1 MHTFAPQDKQLQ
13 DSIVLRI
20 TIAIALLSFTELSA
34 QESSDTL
41 WNIVFDSL
49 EVRASRLP
57 TTQFTSPRS
66 VSLINAASQNQG
78 NQGKSLQDL
87 LIGVPGLTAM
97 NSSNFAQDLRVSIRG
112 FGSRAAF
119 GIRGIKILYDGVPA
133 TTPDGQSQLDHVALF
148 DLDRIEILRAS
159 SGGLYG
165 NAAGGVI
172 DIRSSVPAEDQISLG
187 VGFGS
192 DALLQTRF
200 KLDQIS
206 DRDMFGLGAGYT
218 TYQGFRD
225 HSGTRSLRL
234 KANYQRNFEKGYLKI
249 TSHYTDSPKADDP
262 GGLVL
267 DQVEED
273 RSQARDR
280 NLLFDAGESVKH
292 FIAALDFNKQWKSSG
307 LKVQSFYQRR
317 NFVGRLP
324 FENGGLVEFGRDFYG
339 TTFQYQVESRG
350 FEWMAGVDIEKQIDN
365 RERFQNQEGLRG
377 PGTLDQ
383 KEVFSSQG
391 FYLLGKSRLSNKF
404 NFEAALRLDHL
415 MAEVDDFFIDDGL
428 QSGERSWWHLSP
440 SAGLNFT
447 WLPDQFVFIQ
457 GSHSFETP
465 SLTELTNNPSG
476 LGGFNSE
483 LKPQIA
489 DQIELGIKGLLWS
502 GISYQLV
509 VFKIF
514 LENELVPFEL
524 EDSPGRTFY
533 QNSGKSQRKGLEL
546 GLAQRISREL
556 SLRGSFTYADYTYR
570 QFATD
575 GGDLGGKLI
584 PGIPRH
590 QFSVGLS
597 YAPESGFYG
606 HLEFW
611 SFGKL
616 FANDENTTEVAG
628 YSILHPRLGW
638 QSKGKMKTN
647 LYVGIRNATG
657 TRYFDNIRINAF
669 GARYYEP
676 AVRQEWFAGATFKF

>member
-1 MHTFAPQDKQLQ
+1 MNNFKY
-13 DSIVLRI
+13 SIVLRTI
-20 TIAIALLSFTELSA
+20 IAIALLSFTNLFA
-34 QESSDTL
+34 QESPDTL
-41 WNIVFDSL
+41 WNVVFDSL
-49 EVRASRLP
+49 EVKASRLP
-57 TTQFTSPRS
+57 TTQFASPRS
-66 VSLINAASQNQG
+66 VSLINASSQNSG

-133 TTPDGQSQLDHVALF
+133 TTPDGQSQIDHVALF

-165 NAAGGVI
+165 NASGGVI
-172 DIRSSVPAEDQISLG
+172 DIRSSVPAGDQASLG
-187 VGFGS
+187 VGLGS
-192 DALLQTRF
+192 DGLLQTRF
-200 KLDQIS
+200 KLDQIN
-206 DRDMFGLGAGYT
+206 DRDKFGLAAGYT
-218 TYQGFRD
+218 TYQGYRD

-234 KANYQRNFEKGYLKI
+234 KANYQRDFDKGYFRI
-249 TSHYTDSPKADDP
+249 ISQYTDSPKADDP
-262 GGLVL
+262 GALVL
-267 DQVEED
+267 DQVDED

-280 NLLFDAGESVKH
+280 NLLFNAGENVKH
-292 FIAALDFNKQWKSSG
+292 FVGAVDFNKQWNASG
-307 LKVQSFYQRR
+307 LKIQTFYQRR

-324 FENGGLVEFGRDFYG
+324 FEAGGLVEFGRDFYG
-339 TTFQYQVESRG
+339 TTLQYQMESVGVE
-350 FEWMAGVDIEKQIDN
+350 WLAGVDIEKQIDN
-365 RERFQNQEGLRG
+365 RERFQNQEGLKG
-377 PGTLDQ
+377 PTTLDQ
-383 KEVFSSQG
+383 REVFSSQG
-391 FYLLGKSRLSNKF
+391 FYLLGKSRLSAKF
-404 NFEAALRLDHL
+404 NVEAALRLDHL
-415 MAEVDDFFIDDGL
+415 MAQVDDFFISDGL
-428 QSGERSWWHLSP
+428 QSGERSWWHFSP
-440 SAGLNFT
+440 SAGLNYT
-447 WLPDQFVFIQ
+447 WFQDQFVFIQ

-476 LGGFNSE
+476 LGGFNAD

-489 DQIELGIKGLLWS
+489 DQIELGAKGLLWS
-502 GISYQLV
+502 GLSYQLV

-514 LENELVPFEL
+514 LQNELVPFEL

-533 QNSGKSQRKGLEL
+533 QNSGKSQRRGLEL
-546 GLAQRISREL
+546 GLDQRISQEL
-556 SLRGSFTYADYTYR
+556 SLRSSYTYADYTYR
-570 QFATD
+570 QFVTD
-575 GGDLGGKLI
+575 GGDLEGKFI

-590 QFSVGLS
+590 QFSFGLS

-616 FANDENTTEVAG
+616 FADDENTTEVVG

-638 QSKGKMKTN
+638 KSKGKMKTN

-657 TRYFDNIRINAF
+657 TRYYDNIRINAF

-676 AVRQEWFAGATFKF
+676 AVRQEWFAGAIFVF